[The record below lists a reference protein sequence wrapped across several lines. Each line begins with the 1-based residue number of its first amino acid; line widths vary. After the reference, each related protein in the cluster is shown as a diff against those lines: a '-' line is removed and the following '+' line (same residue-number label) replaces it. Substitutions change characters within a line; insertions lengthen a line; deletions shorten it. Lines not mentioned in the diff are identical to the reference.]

1 MRRWTSVTSIR
12 SHSGATISSGPEE
25 FPYQIP
31 TGNLY
36 DSGNYPGALDMA
48 LQMLDYDGWREKQQ
62 LARTQGRYVGIGVAS
77 CQEKGVFS
85 ATEFWMLNRQPGFA
99 LTSSPESASIKI
111 DATGKAVISLHA
123 PCWGNSPET
132 VAAMVLAEQLTMDPA
147 DISVTYSD
155 TDHGLPGTGPGG
167 SRYTVMVTG
176 ADHRRCDDHQGK
188 AQTRG
193 EPYARGRPP

>member
-1 MRRWTSVTSIR
+1 MIERIVDAAVDELNLDPVAFRRDNFIR
-12 SHSGATISSGPEE
+12 PDE

-36 DSGNYPGALDMA
+36 DSGNYPGALEMA

-85 ATEFWMLNRQPGFA
+85 ATEFWMLNRKPGFA

-111 DATGKAVISLHA
+111 DATGKAVISCMRRA
-123 PCWGNSPET
+123 GATARRRSRRWCSPSSSPWT
-132 VAAMVLAEQLTMDPA
+132 RLTSA
-147 DISVTYSD
+147 
-155 TDHGLPGTGPGG
+155 
-167 SRYTVMVTG
+167 
-176 ADHRRCDDHQGK
+176 
-188 AQTRG
+188 
-193 EPYARGRPP
+193 